1 MAQEFNVVND
11 QHSLL
16 LHFTHFKIA
25 FIVID
30 IRMQNIM
37 REKTSLSEKE
47 KEYETLKNIQENVE
61 EQLKELKNEEEII
74 LEMIKEEENKLQRA
88 AMSQEHP

>member
-1 MAQEFNVVND
+1 
-11 QHSLL
+11 
-16 LHFTHFKIA
+16 
-25 FIVID
+25 
-30 IRMQNIM
+30 MQNIM

-74 LEMIKEEENKLQRA
+74 LEMIKEEESRLQRA
-88 AMSQEHP
+88 AQSQQHP